1 LALEK
6 KRGIIL
12 QSKTIGEADAML
24 TLLSED
30 GSKLKFLVKGI
41 KKSKKRPIVASEIGS
56 IVCIDFYFHANAT
69 NVYNVKEISL
79 EKRYDSIK
87 NDYISTLFLFLFL
100 ELMEKTIPEGEKESR
115 SFILLYLALEGLEK
129 HGSNII
135 ILPFFKYKLLSGL
148 GVVPK
153 DFLCKKCGTSLI
165 EKKYAK
171 INSSTFE
178 TACQLCENFEERDN
192 DIEILRFFK
201 EITKKNYDSILKD
214 TIPSAILLKS
224 DKILDTYIFTY
235 LGIESKSSEMLY
247 RSLSELKLI

>member
-41 KKSKKRPIVASEIGS
+41 KKSKNRPIIASEIGS
-56 IVCIDFYFHANAT
+56 IVCIDYYFHD
-69 NVYNVKEISL
+69 NVSNIYNVKEISL
-79 EKRYDSIK
+79 EKRHDTIK
-87 NDYISTLFLFLFL
+87 NDYISTLFLFFFL

-115 SFILLYLALEGLEK
+115 TFTLLYLALEGLEK
-129 HGSNII
+129 YGSNII
-135 ILPFFKYKLLSGL
+135 ILPFFKYKLLLGL
-148 GVVPK
+148 GVIPK
-153 DFLCKKCGTSLI
+153 DFLCKKCGTILI
-165 EKKYAK
+165 EEKLAK

-178 TACQLCENFEERDN
+178 AICSNCENFEEN

-201 EITKKNYDSILKD
+201 QITKKNYDSILKD
-214 TIPSAILLKS
+214 TIPTNILLKS
-224 DKILDTYIFTY
+224 DKILDKYIFTY
-235 LGIESKSSEMLY
+235 LGIETKSSEMLY

>member
-1 LALEK
+1 MALEK

-41 KKSKKRPIVASEIGS
+41 KKSKNRPIVASEIGS
-56 IVCIDFYFHANAT
+56 IVCIDFYFHANVS

-79 EKRYDSIK
+79 EKRHDSIK
-87 NDYISTLFLFLFL
+87 NDYISTLFLFFFL

-115 SFILLYLALEGLEK
+115 SFTLLYLALEVLEK
-129 HGSNII
+129 YGSNII
-135 ILPFFKYKLLSGL
+135 ILPFFKYKLLLGL
-148 GVVPK
+148 GVIPK
-153 DFLCKKCGTSLI
+153 DFLCKNCGTILTE
-165 EKKYAK
+165 EKFAK

-178 TACQLCENFEERDN
+178 ATCSKCENFEDIDN

-224 DKILDTYIFTY
+224 DKILDKYIFTY
-235 LGIESKSSEMLY
+235 LGIETKSSEMLY